1 MIPHVSHDF
10 LLLLYIART
19 RNIYIVCELA
29 QIQSCEAGLQEK
41 SVPRAGPLQQ
51 ALMTAREDKGTQ
63 TEEQTR
69 ILWAKTD
76 CRSGSMRRRGR
87 RPSRMCNPR
96 STAHERTRELL
107 CVGGSACARALDG
120 SLFAAAVASAPRC
133 LLIALAYACTAVG
146 PAVGAA
152 TAAAGLGSVEWVS
165 TLAGSAVAGAALSAV
180 FTAAL
185 TACIAGTVDG
195 WVTRAAR
202 SADLGARW
210 AAASSEAMA
219 PEMAGSLRRLV
230 PKQSIKGLAKSLLAQ
245 PLDAV
250 VAAAAALGSAPGSS
264 CVLLCWP
271 PALAVGRALCAAV
284 LGSIAAALALEAS
297 RVSLRRSDRAEAE
310 GGRVLVGA
318 TAGKAA
324 GKAALKTLVAATAKA
339 CLKHHGLCG
348 PVVAAACST
357 LLGITCRNW
366 SVDVLRRRASNER
379 REKTE

>member
-1 MIPHVSHDF
+1 MLFCLSAFV
-10 LLLLYIART
+10 
-19 RNIYIVCELA
+19 ELA
-29 QIQSCEAGLQEK
+29 QIRLRSPAPGK
-41 SVPRAGPLQQ
+41 IGAAYAGPLQQ

-63 TEEQTR
+63 TEEQTH

-76 CRSGSMRRRGR
+76 CRSGSMRRRSR
-87 RPSRMCNPR
+87 RRSFCNPR

-202 SADLGARW
+202 SADLGASW

-379 REKTE
+379 

>member
-1 MIPHVSHDF
+1 MRSETSRKAG
-10 LLLLYIART
+10 ARRREVGRFQPVMT
-19 RNIYIVCELA
+19 EL
-29 QIQSCEAGLQEK
+29 
-41 SVPRAGPLQQ
+41 V
-51 ALMTAREDKGTQ
+51 DKGTQ
-63 TEEQTR
+63 TEERRQ
-69 ILWAKTD
+69 IIWAKAE
-76 CRSGSMRRRGR
+76 CRGGSTRRRGR
-87 RPSRMCNPR
+87 RSTRMCNPR

-120 SLFAAAVASAPRC
+120 SFFTAAAASAPRC
-133 LLIALAYACTAVG
+133 LLVALAYACTGVG

-180 FTAAL
+180 LTAAL

-202 SADLGARW
+202 SADLGASW

-219 PEMAGSLRRLV
+219 PEVAGSLRRLV

-245 PLDAV
+245 PLDAA
-250 VAAAAALGSAPGSS
+250 VAAAAALGAAPDSS
-264 CVLLCWP
+264 CVLFCWQ

-284 LGSIAAALALEAS
+284 LGSIAAALVLEAL
-297 RVSLRRSDRAEAE
+297 RVARRTDRAEAA
-310 GGRVLVGA
+310 GGRLLLGA

-339 CLKHHGLCG
+339 GLKGHGACG

-366 SVDVLRRRASNER
+366 SVDVLRRRASKAR
-379 REKTE
+379 REKTD

>member
-1 MIPHVSHDF
+1 
-10 LLLLYIART
+10 
-19 RNIYIVCELA
+19 
-29 QIQSCEAGLQEK
+29 
-41 SVPRAGPLQQ
+41 
-51 ALMTAREDKGTQ
+51 MTAREDKGTQ
-63 TEEQTR
+63 TDDPLEEHRR
-69 ILWAKTD
+69 IVWATPD
-76 CRSGSMRRRGR
+76 CRTGSMRRRGR
-87 RPSRMCNPR
+87 RTRMCNPR

-107 CVGGSACARALDG
+107 CVGGSACARALNG
-120 SLFAAAVASAPRC
+120 SLFAAAAASAPRC

-202 SADLGARW
+202 SADLGASW

-284 LGSIAAALALEAS
+284 LGSIAAAAALEAS

>member
-1 MIPHVSHDF
+1 MRRLGFRMHRGFSCCCYF
-10 LLLLYIART
+10 
-19 RNIYIVCELA
+19 VCLELA
-29 QIQSCEAGLQEK
+29 VQTGARSPGKIGAARGPVHQQSLMVAR
-41 SVPRAGPLQQ
+41 VDRA
-51 ALMTAREDKGTQ
+51 TQ
-63 TEEQTR
+63 TEEQGR

-87 RPSRMCNPR
+87 RTRMCNPR

-107 CVGGSACARALDG
+107 CVGGSVCARALDG
-120 SLFAAAVASAPRC
+120 SLLRAACGSAPRC

-195 WVTRAAR
+195 WVTNRAR
-202 SADLGARW
+202 SWDLGSSW

-284 LGSIAAALALEAS
+284 LGSMVAALALEAS
-297 RVSLRRSDRAEAE
+297 RVSLRRSDRAEAA

-339 CLKHHGLCG
+339 ALKHHGLCG

-379 REKTE
+379 REKAE